1 MTLKPMAQARKT
13 PKPRSPRAARAR
25 VEPPTL
31 RSTSGA
37 GFELEDLASAWQ
49 LVKALSGEHA
59 PGIGGVVSQVQ
70 AQVSTLGWRI
80 DDLLLT
86 SQATT
91 GGPRRLAISV
101 KGNLQVSAAG
111 LPGDFVTRAWEQ
123 WRDHQGPF
131 NRVADGLA
139 LVTLGTHQAFDPAW
153 REVKN
158 ACSGTD
164 IVLAMRR
171 IRSNRSQSTVFDSVQ
186 KPIGASDEE
195 TIELIRRLHVL
206 PTDLQ
211 FAHSE
216 TETQAIARCRSLL
229 ASGDHGEGQALW
241 RELVNIAKDVRL
253 RSGTITV
260 QNLLASLRG
269 EFGLRHHPDFERDW
283 ETLSNI
289 TTDHKAR
296 IETELPSG
304 YSVPRAVEKTL
315 LRAAITDSPITVV
328 FGESGSGKSS
338 LVKLV
343 LDGEFTSW
351 NQVWFGP
358 EHLKTALSA
367 ARRSS
372 LPLAHELSLVLNAT
386 VKSRNVLVID
396 SAERIEAGE
405 FVVIRQLL
413 QAILSNDAGRA
424 WRVVVVTQTQSWVE
438 GEETMLGGRKAHLVE
453 IEALESDAVKLAL
466 LPSPTLGWLVGHDDT
481 IAALT
486 NLRALAWV
494 TKAGAALGSGA
505 GELASHTAIADRLWK
520 YWTKDR
526 ADVQALMMRFGRRE
540 ASFERSFAL
549 TDLEPVDILTFT
561 ARPGELPLR
570 LNERTNRIEFEHDL
584 AADWARFQFLKQIW
598 MHTSQWAALAGNP
611 LWTNAIRMLGQFLL
625 RQRVEAETAWD
636 VAFGAAEAA
645 RHELAGDILL
655 DALCLDPDAE
665 RFLTERVDLLLGD
678 GQKHFTRLLLRFHHI
693 STVPSSRDLRLSA
706 AIGLYLESHDRS
718 IVFGRWPPVLRFL
731 IAQRE
736 RLAGLVSSALAKVIE
751 TWLTKTPQTLGAG
764 NRMPFRREMAE
775 LALAMA
781 RTVQVEKGH
790 GVMYLT
796 REPLL
801 YTAPLAGAADLPTE
815 VGNWALELAG
825 RREVD
830 ADVKRRVAEVQ
841 LLKAKEHAQRLKDD
855 AEYKT
860 RHEKRER
867 IPISLGSFRKR
878 LPPWPLGAS
887 EKVDMEFRTACIK
900 ENGIQSLMRAQP
912 ELAAEVLLALTIE
925 DQPEREYAS
934 SRSEMDLGLEYT
946 HDAYPTAFWK
956 SPFFPFFQLAPETAL
971 ASLISLVNF
980 CTERW
985 AAEVMKERTGGVP
998 RVTLLF
1004 PDGTQKTFLGWWKV
1018 FGWPQSNDSMRSG
1031 SLFCALDALERW
1043 LTQRLDAGQ
1052 DISAEV
1058 DRLFRE
1064 GNSAALVSVL
1074 VNVAKFRPSLLTGPL
1089 AALLTFPNLF
1099 HWDSVRV
1106 EQIGYNFIG
1115 WSWARGG
1122 QAIFD
1127 FARDWTL
1134 APHRQRKFLDVV
1146 VELLLAD
1153 NDVAQ
1158 HLQALLPTWTLPEDP
1173 KQALEFKLL
1182 LAQLN
1187 LANYRSVTDPATG
1200 TETQRLV
1207 IPDDLRHEVQSWQ
1220 TDSAPSLAYLLVPE
1234 KCEKRL
1240 RADQPLTE
1248 DEAAYLF
1255 RLLQECEAGA
1265 IGEDEDAKSRC
1276 RLAAAG
1282 TLVAL
1287 GGAWLAQ
1294 NLGPQKHALEVVR
1307 ESLAAVASTGA
1318 GIRSRRVGG
1327 LRDDMTCIVYAVM
1340 HRWLVEADG
1349 AQEWE
1354 AAVLRLMTSGDN
1366 RATAVLVSVAYA
1378 NREQLG
1384 TAWWRLL
1391 QAGLFWS
1398 GLIMLAPQHGES
1410 DDAEGV
1416 WDVWLERL
1424 RRFPLRGPKATPDDL
1439 DFGRIAAGQG
1449 RLSFQRQLRLYNTGD
1464 KAWRGEPQRERVGSL
1479 ERHFLGV
1486 LFNWLIEGSGT
1497 GSHDLDMRL
1506 ALRIWDYEATRGKA
1520 HAKQEYGEYELP
1532 SQHLGYDTLG
1542 KLAALAIA
1550 APAGTGRVAWEPVLS
1565 HGPAAHYALG
1575 HFIRELFFRLRKG
1588 DDPESFERVW
1598 RDVAEYGL
1606 AAEWSQPGLWFYG
1619 EGLIGDLL
1627 GFGSEDALAGLKPG
1641 AAQRMKDV
1649 YDRWAATHLG
1659 RDEDCV
1665 TRYCHFLTTDFGAP
1679 LRLDGLR
1686 WLATMLKAGGSSSR
1700 WYREGTGDALM
1711 GLVATALSA
1720 DARDLSHD
1728 AEGRQA
1734 VVEIAAALAAKGI
1747 PAALALQERVRQLRS

>member
-1 MTLKPMAQARKT
+1 M
-13 PKPRSPRAARAR
+13 
-25 VEPPTL
+25 
-31 RSTSGA
+31 SGA
-37 GFELEDLASAWQ
+37 GFDFEDLTSAWQ
-49 LVKALSGEHA
+49 LVKALSGEQA
-59 PGIGGVVSQVQ
+59 PGTGGVVTQVQ

-86 SQATT
+86 SQAT

-111 LPGDFVTRAWEQ
+111 LPADFVTRAWEQ

-131 NRVADGLA
+131 NRLADGLA
-139 LVTLGTHQAFDPAW
+139 LVTLGTHQAFDPVW

-158 ACSGTD
+158 ACSGADT
-164 IVLAMRR
+164 VLAMSR
-171 IRSNRSQSTVFDSVQ
+171 IRSNKSQSTVFDSVQ
-186 KPIGASDEE
+186 KPGGTSDDE
-195 TIELIRRLHVL
+195 TIELIECLHVL

-216 TETQAIARCRSLL
+216 TETQSIAQCRRLL
-229 ASGDHGEGQALW
+229 ASGRDDEARALW
-241 RELVNIAKDVRL
+241 QELINIAKDVRL

-260 QNLLASLRG
+260 VNLLASLRG
-269 EFGLRHHPDFERDW
+269 QFGLRHHPDFERDW

-296 IETELPSG
+296 IETQLPSG
-304 YSVPRAVEKTL
+304 YSVPRAADKSSL
-315 LRAAITDSPITVV
+315 QAAIADSPITVV

-343 LDGEFTSW
+343 LDEAYSSW
-351 NQVWFGP
+351 SQVWFGP
-358 EHLKTALSA
+358 ENLKTALSA

-386 VKSRNVLVID
+386 VRTHNVLVVD

-413 QAILSNDAGRA
+413 QTILSNDAGGS
-424 WRVVVVTQTQSWVE
+424 WRVVVVTQTQSWAD

-453 IEALESDAVKLAL
+453 IEALKSDDVKLAL
-466 LPSPTLGWLVGHDDT
+466 LPSPTLGWLLGHDDT

-486 NLRALAWV
+486 NLRTLAWV
-494 TKAGAALGSGA
+494 TKAGAAMGSNA
-505 GELASHTAIADRLWK
+505 GGLTSHTAIADRLWK

-526 ADVQALMMRFGRRE
+526 ADVQALTMRLAQRE

-549 TDLEPVDILTFT
+549 TELEPVDTLTFA
-561 ARPGELPLR
+561 ARPDELPLR
-570 LNERTNRIEFEHDL
+570 LNKRTNRIEFEHDL

-598 MHTSQWAALAGNP
+598 TDTPQWATLAGNP
-611 LWTNAIRMLGQFLL
+611 LWTNAMRMLGQFLL
-625 RQRVEAETAWD
+625 RQGVENGTAWD
-636 VAFGAAEAA
+636 LALSAAEAA
-645 RHELAGDILL
+645 KHELAVDILL

-665 RFLTERVDLLLGD
+665 RFLTERVELLLGN
-678 GQKHFTRLLLRFHHI
+678 GEKHFTRLLLRFHHI
-693 STVPSSRDLRLSA
+693 ATMPSSGGLRLGA
-706 AIGLYLESHDRS
+706 ALDVYMEAQYRS

-731 IAQRE
+731 IAQRG
-736 RLAGLVSSALAKVIE
+736 RLAGRISSALAKVLE
-751 TWLTKTPQTLGAG
+751 TWLTKTPHTLANG

-775 LALAMA
+775 MALAMA

-796 REPLL
+796 REPVL
-801 YTAPLAGAADLPTE
+801 YTAPLAGAADLPTD
-815 VGNWALELAG
+815 VGNWSLELAG

-830 ADVKRRVAEVQ
+830 PEVKRRIAEVQ
-841 LLKAKEHAQRLKDD
+841 LQKAKEHAERLKVD
-855 AEYKT
+855 AEYKA

-867 IPISLGSFRKR
+867 IPVSLGSFRER

-887 EKVDMEFRTACIK
+887 GKIDMDFRTACIK
-900 ENGIQSLMRAQP
+900 ENGIQFLMRAQP
-912 ELAAEVLLALTIE
+912 ALAGEVLLALTIE
-925 DQPEREYAS
+925 DQPERDYGS
-934 SRSEMDLGLEYT
+934 SRLEVDLGLEYT

-956 SPFFPFFQLAPETAL
+956 SPFFPFLQLAPETAL
-971 ASLISLVNF
+971 ASLLALVNF

-985 AAEVMKERTGGVP
+985 AAEVIKERTGEVP
-998 RVTLLF
+998 GVTLQFADGSRRTF
-1004 PDGTQKTFLGWWKV
+1004 PGWWQV
-1018 FGWPQSNDSMRSG
+1018 FGWPQSNDSMRNG

-1043 LTQRLDAGQ
+1043 FTQRLVAGE
-1052 DISAEV
+1052 DISADVEK
-1058 DRLFRE
+1058 LLRE
-1064 GNSAALVSVL
+1064 GKSTALVSVL
-1074 VNVAKFRPSLLTGPL
+1074 VNVAKYRPSLLTGPL

-1115 WSWARGG
+1115 WSWLRGG
-1122 QAIFD
+1122 QAMFD

-1158 HLQALLPTWTLPEDP
+1158 RLQALLPTWTLPEDP

-1187 LANYRSVTDPATG
+1187 RANYRTVTDPATG

-1207 IPDDLRHEVQSWQ
+1207 YPDDLRHEVQSWQ
-1220 TDSAPSLAYLLVPE
+1220 TESAPSLAYLLVPD

-1240 RADQPLTE
+1240 QGGQPLTD

-1255 RLLQECEAGA
+1255 NLLQECEAGA
-1265 IGEDEDAKSRC
+1265 NGEDEDAKSRC
-1276 RLAAAG
+1276 HLAAAG

-1294 NLGPQKHALEVVR
+1294 NRGAKKHALEVVR
-1307 ESLAAVASTGA
+1307 ASVAGIASTGA
-1318 GIRSRRVGG
+1318 ETRSRRVGG
-1327 LRDDMTCIVYAVM
+1327 LRDDMTFIAYAVM
-1340 HRWLVEADG
+1340 HRWLVDEDG
-1349 AQEWE
+1349 VQEWE
-1354 AAVLRLMTSGDN
+1354 TAVLRLLTSGDD
-1366 RATAVLVSVAYA
+1366 RATAVVVGVAYA

-1398 GLIMLAPQHGES
+1398 GLIMLAPHHG
-1410 DDAEGV
+1410 DGDYAEHV
-1416 WDVWLERL
+1416 WDVWLARL
-1424 RRFPLRGPKATPDDL
+1424 RRFPLRGPNATPEDL
-1439 DFGRIAAGQG
+1439 DFGRVAAGQE
-1449 RLSFQRQLRLYNTGD
+1449 RLSFRRQLRLFNTGD
-1464 KAWRGEPQRERVGSL
+1464 KAWRGKPKRERGGSL

-1486 LFNWLIEGSGT
+1486 LFNWLIDGSGT
-1497 GSHDLDMRL
+1497 ADRDLDMRL
-1506 ALRIWDYEATRGKA
+1506 TLRIWDYEATRGKA
-1520 HAKQEYGEYELP
+1520 HAREEYGEYELP
-1532 SQHLGYDTLG
+1532 SQHLGYDTLV
-1542 KLAALAIA
+1542 KLAVLSIA

-1575 HFIRELFFRLRKG
+1575 HFIRGLFLRLRKG

-1606 AAEWSQPGLWFYG
+1606 AADWSQPGLWFYG
-1619 EGLIGDLL
+1619 ERLICDLL
-1627 GFGSEDALAGLKPG
+1627 GFGNEDALSSLKPG

-1649 YDRWAATHLG
+1649 YDRWAATHLA
-1659 RDEDCV
+1659 RDEECV

-1679 LRLDGLR
+1679 IRLDGLR
-1686 WLATMLKAGGSSSR
+1686 WLADMLKESGSSAR
-1700 WYREGTGDALM
+1700 WYREGTGDALVR
-1711 GLVATALSA
+1711 LVATAMSSDAQALSQ
-1720 DARDLSHD
+1720 DAQ
-1728 AEGRQA
+1728 ARQA
-1734 VVEIAAALAAKGI
+1734 VVEIAAALAADNI
-1747 PAALALQERVRQLRS
+1747 PAALALQERVRQLR